1 MASHGHSHSHSH
13 EMDEHNTMTTLHG
26 NMKNDY
32 SSGGHDETSGHTM
45 TFHLRTNLNL
55 LFEPWNIE
63 STKVLIGSCIGV
75 LFVSLLYEGLK
86 LYRAK
91 MMHRRTERRANIC
104 SIYRW
109 SQTIMHIMQ
118 VIVGYLLM
126 LVVMTYQVYL
136 GIAIVAGAGLGYFIF
151 AGLIGDR
158 EPERSS
164 SLPSQTNETPA
175 MVLSVTNLHDFTHNE
190 NKGFRKL
197 SLSDLG
203 MENGGLDSET
213 KHAAT
218 NFK

>member
-1 MASHGHSHSHSH
+1 
-13 EMDEHNTMTTLHG
+13 
-26 NMKNDY
+26 
-32 SSGGHDETSGHTM
+32 
-45 TFHLRTNLNL
+45 
-55 LFEPWNIE
+55 
-63 STKVLIGSCIGV
+63 
-75 LFVSLLYEGLK
+75 
-86 LYRAK
+86 
-91 MMHRRTERRANIC
+91 
-104 SIYRW
+104 
-109 SQTIMHIMQ
+109 MHIMQ

-151 AGLIGDR
+151 AGLIGDT